1 MESYYI
7 VTFETTHHALK
18 FEKTLKGEGI
28 SLTLLPVPRRL
39 SSSCGIA
46 ARFLP
51 DVLHTVKELIGC
63 HDLQLDKLYLFENEK
78 NNVKFYS
85 VELQAEEE

>member
-7 VTFETTHHALK
+7 VTFETTHHALR
-18 FEKTLKGEGI
+18 FEKTLKGKGI

-51 DVLHTVKELIGC
+51 DVLHSVKEMISS
-63 HDLQLDKLYLFENEK
+63 HDLQLDKLYLFEDEK
-78 NNVKFYS
+78 KKMKFYA
-85 VELQAEEE
+85 VEHRAEEE